1 MINLNVVNDI
11 EITNDPFEHI
21 VCKNIC
27 VDQKA
32 INEVYNFFTQSSQW
46 QVEQEHQQ
54 FNLPEF
60 NDLST
65 DLVNVF
71 EQFDWKPFM
80 EKLGVTFSRLTSG
93 FTGSNYE
100 KPLGT
105 HTDEP
110 EITGVVAKYLFY
122 MTPNIDN
129 GTILHDSKGNTK
141 TTPGAQGDL
150 FVFKTS
156 PTSVHSSD
164 YSNINKDVRRII
176 LVGCFH
182 A

>member
-1 MINLNVVNDI
+1 M
-11 EITNDPFEHI
+11 
-21 VCKNIC
+21 
-27 VDQKA
+27 
-32 INEVYNFFTQSSQW
+32 YNFFTQSPQW

-80 EKLGVTFSRLTSG
+80 EKLGVTYSKLTSG

>member
-1 MINLNVVNDI
+1 MIDLKVLDNIDI
-11 EITNDPFEHI
+11 NINPFEHI

-27 VDQKA
+27 VDQEA
-32 INEVYNFFTQSSQW
+32 VNNIYNFFTQSNEW
-46 QVEQEHQQ
+46 QKQQEHQQ

-60 NDLST
+60 NQQST
-65 DLVNVF
+65 DLVNIF
-71 EQFDWKPFM
+71 EHYDWKPLM
-80 EKLGVTFSRLTSG
+80 NRLGVSFTNLTSG
-93 FTGSNYE
+93 FTGSNYD

-129 GTILHDSKGNTK
+129 GTILHDSNGNTT

-164 YSNINKDVRRII
+164 YSNINKEVKRII